1 MRTCFDMKT
10 IIIVFIVFLSLTGD
24 IFSQTFES
32 QKVEGAIEEILGDRV
47 YVKGLQGS
55 HIFEMISACS
65 WCERGAPV
73 SIIFESLSR
82 AIMLPYPNPLQI
94 APVRLFVIRD
104 GREDN
109 L

>member
-1 MRTCFDMKT
+1 MRTCFEMKT

-24 IFSQTFES
+24 IFAQTFS
-32 QKVEGAIEEILGDRV
+32 TRDEGGIEEILGDRV

-94 APVRLFVIRD
+94 APIRLFVIRD